1 MTLDSVLVTGCSA
14 GGIGSEI
21 AIEFQKQ
28 GLHVFATARDVN
40 KLAHFKDLAKVTI
53 LPLDVTSKQS
63 VEAVIE
69 AVKKS
74 ERGGGKLKYLVNNA
88 GVHFSRYLC
97 ATGGTILTTLSP
109 LLNGGLHLS
118 SSTTTGL

>member
-40 KLAHFKDLAKVTI
+40 KLAHFKDLAM
-53 LPLDVTSKQS
+53 
-63 VEAVIE
+63 
-69 AVKKS
+69 
-74 ERGGGKLKYLVNNA
+74 
-88 GVHFSRYLC
+88 SRFFY
-97 ATGGTILTTLSP
+97 
-109 LLNGGLHLS
+109 
-118 SSTTTGL
+118 